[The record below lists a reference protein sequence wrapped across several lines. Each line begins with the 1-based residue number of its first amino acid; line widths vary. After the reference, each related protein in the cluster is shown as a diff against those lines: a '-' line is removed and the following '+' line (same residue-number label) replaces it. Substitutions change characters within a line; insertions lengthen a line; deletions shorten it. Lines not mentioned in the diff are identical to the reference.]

1 VPWITEDGYL
11 DLTRVPL
18 DGILKQAVSPDLHEA
33 AKAWYTLRSIHER
46 GRVEAGVFLLGLLV
60 NTLDDWERRTRIVE
74 ALRGFATAGCAAVLF
89 GELRR
94 VKSSNTTRRYLDTV
108 LKTLAS
114 MPRELVEEGF
124 EELLQQPGFSPR
136 MRAKFRAVLAE
147 LCGVHDWL

>member
-1 VPWITEDGYL
+1 M
-11 DLTRVPL
+11 
-18 DGILKQAVSPDLHEA
+18 
-33 AKAWYTLRSIHER
+33 
-46 GRVEAGVFLLGLLV
+46 
-60 NTLDDWERRTRIVE
+60 
-74 ALRGFATAGCAAVLF
+74 
-89 GELRR
+89 
-94 VKSSNTTRRYLDTV
+94 